1 MPKAIAIRGEMRTE
15 FERGSGC
22 PETNVSSLT
31 TYKEIFMSL
40 YMTKMLDI
48 FRALADPTRLRIVHL
63 LRTMELSV
71 GELAQ
76 VLAQSQPRVSRH
88 VKILRDAGV
97 ADRRKEGSWV
107 FIAPGD
113 KATTAALFSAIDSWI
128 VTLGDDHWRIADAA
142 RLAAVRADRA
152 AAAER
157 YFASHADHWDSLRSL
172 HVPEADVEAAMRRLL
187 GDGKLGTLV
196 DIGTGTGRIVE
207 LFAQQADTAIGI
219 DRSPEMLRVARGK
232 LTSAGLDGWELRQGD
247 IMALP
252 LDPGGVDTLVLHQVL
267 HYLPA
272 PETAIAEL
280 ARVVRPG
287 GRVLIVD
294 FAPHAHEELRTQ
306 DAHARLGFSDD
317 QIVQWFGAA
326 GMTLVQTEELL
337 GRELTVKLWLGTRN
351 DLANLRIVS
360 V

>member
-1 MPKAIAIRGEMRTE
+1 
-15 FERGSGC
+15 
-22 PETNVSSLT
+22 
-31 TYKEIFMSL
+31 
-40 YMTKMLDI
+40 MTQMLDI
-48 FRALADPTRLRIVHL
+48 FRALADPTRLRIVQL

-88 VKILRDAGV
+88 VKILCDAGV

-107 FIAPGD
+107 FICPGP
-113 KATTAALFSAIDSWI
+113 KAMTEPLFTAIDAW
-128 VTLGDDHWRIADAA
+128 VDVFGADHWHIADAA

-157 YFASHADHWDSLRSL
+157 YFAAHAEHWDSLRSL
-172 HVPEADVEAAMRRLL
+172 HVPESEVEAAMRLLL
-187 GDGKLGTLV
+187 GNAPLGTFV
-196 DIGTGTGRIVE
+196 DIGTGTGRMVE
-207 LFAQQADTAIGI
+207 LFGDAASHAIGI

-232 LTSAGLDGWELRQGD
+232 LTASGADGWELRQGD

-252 LDPGGVDTLVLHQVL
+252 VDDGVGDTVVLHQVL

-272 PETAIAEL
+272 PEAAIAEL
-280 ARVVRPG
+280 ARIVKPG
-287 GRVLIVD
+287 GRLLIVD
-294 FAPHAHEELRTQ
+294 FAPHGHEELRAQ

-317 QIVQWFGAA
+317 QIAQWYQSA
-326 GMTLVQTEELL
+326 GLKMSAVRELA

-351 DLANLRIVS
+351 EAAGLRVVGS
-360 V
+360 